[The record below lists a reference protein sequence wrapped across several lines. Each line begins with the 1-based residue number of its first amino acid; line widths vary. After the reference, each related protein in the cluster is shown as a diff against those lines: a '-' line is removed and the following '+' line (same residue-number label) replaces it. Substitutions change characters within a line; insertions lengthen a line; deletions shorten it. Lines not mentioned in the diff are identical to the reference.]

1 MRGHKCRFW
10 DTAGDKRVRV
20 RVRIKV
26 RPREREI
33 DGVSLQSLYPG
44 AVRDV
49 SPLLGSWLIAE
60 EYAEPEMRTSNSD
73 DTDEFTADRLQV
85 HHPRERRR
93 RS

>member
-1 MRGHKCRFW
+1 M
-10 DTAGDKRVRV
+10 
-20 RVRIKV
+20 

-44 AVRDV
+44 AVREV

-60 EYAEPEMRTSNSD
+60 EYAECEMRLSEDQSD
-73 DTDEFTADRLQV
+73 DYFKAPTAPWV
-85 HHPRERRR
+85 PRERRR

>member
-1 MRGHKCRFW
+1 MK
-10 DTAGDKRVRV
+10 
-20 RVRIKV
+20 VRITT

-60 EYAEPEMRTSNSD
+60 EYAEPEMRSSHEDEGSD
-73 DTDEFTADRLQV
+73 YFSPHPHYPNDRRGQK
-85 HHPRERRR
+85 P
-93 RS
+93 